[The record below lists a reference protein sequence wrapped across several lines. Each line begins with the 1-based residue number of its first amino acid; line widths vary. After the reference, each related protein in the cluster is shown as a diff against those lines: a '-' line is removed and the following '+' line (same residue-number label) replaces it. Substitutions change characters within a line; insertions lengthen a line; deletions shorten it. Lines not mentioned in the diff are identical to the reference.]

1 MLIKYNPH
9 QQVLPDSVSSG
20 KRKIRDKSNAS
31 R

>member
-9 QQVLPDSVSSG
+9 QQVLPDSMTNG
-20 KRKIRDKSNAS
+20 KRTIREKSNAS